1 MFSGLRENA
10 GGEDFVI
17 DIKKLVLT
25 SRSEVFKVVYGKGV
39 MSRGFS
45 LHFVNGS
52 LKFHDGKWFI
62 CFI

>member
-1 MFSGLRENA
+1 MFPGWWEVA
-10 GGEDFVI
+10 GGEDFVVNI
-17 DIKKLVLT
+17 EEPVLT
-25 SRSEVFKVVYGKGV
+25 SWSEVFKAVYGKGV